1 MEAHV
6 PISVPFFF
14 LFAMHTDDVS
24 STLRQCSQRM
34 LYYYYRYCLKMTM
47 LVICSCQVTD
57 MIKKFKNLIKYCI

>member
-34 LYYYYRYCLKMTM
+34 LYYYYRYCLQNDNFSDLFMPSYWY
-47 LVICSCQVTD
+47 V
-57 MIKKFKNLIKYCI
+57 